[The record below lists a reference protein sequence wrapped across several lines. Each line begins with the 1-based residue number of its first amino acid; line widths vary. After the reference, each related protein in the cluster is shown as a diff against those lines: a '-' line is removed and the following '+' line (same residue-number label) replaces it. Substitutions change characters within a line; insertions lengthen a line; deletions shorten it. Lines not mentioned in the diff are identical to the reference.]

1 MPIASLCIDAG
12 CVLKGDGG
20 RKWTTR
26 SNIQVV
32 FPDPE
37 FAFPG
42 EAGTKSFPLQRRVA
56 TLANYAWLATTSDL
70 VSCARTRKGGVC
82 SAPACFTMTRAI

>member
-1 MPIASLCIDAG
+1 LTAARTAHELGAKVLSLWATMPIASLCIDAG
-12 CVLKGDGG
+12 CVLNDDGG

-37 FAFPG
+37 FAFPRK
-42 EAGTKSFPLQRRVA
+42 AGTKSFPLQRKVV
-56 TLANYAWLATTSDL
+56 TSAN
-70 VSCARTRKGGVC
+70 CA
-82 SAPACFTMTRAI
+82 